1 MFLSFLEMYINDI
14 QQNTCDAKAQPE
26 ILKESPATAWV
37 NGNNGL
43 GAVVGNFCMK
53 LAMDKAKT
61 VGVGWVC
68 ARREYVYIK
77 GFINCVSKTSRSLN

>member
-1 MFLSFLEMYINDI
+1 MYVNDI
-14 QQNTCDAKAQPE
+14 EHSTTDAKAVPK

-37 NGNNGL
+37 DGNNGL

-53 LAMDKAKT
+53 IAMEKAKQ

-68 ARREYVYIK
+68 AKRK
-77 GFINCVSKTSRSLN
+77 LNYP